1 MDSLFDDDYE
11 THKDKNHK
19 PKIQVKL
26 GNSSAGKSKKTRPG
40 IVSEDNWQA
49 KYYLTCSI

>member
-1 MDSLFDDDYE
+1 M
-11 THKDKNHK
+11 TITKRIRTCKNHE

-49 KYYLTCSI
+49 KYAKYYLTCSI